1 MVKRMILVIPFLKI
15 PCSFAFGIMPL
26 SVGVMRIMEATAM
39 KESWNETSKRE
50 AGLIIRMANAANA
63 SMFKRS
69 RPSRQEARSGNRVS

>member
-1 MVKRMILVIPFLKI
+1 
-15 PCSFAFGIMPL
+15 MPL

-50 AGLIIRMANAANA
+50 AGLMIRMANAANA

-69 RPSRQEARSGNRVS
+69 RPLPARSAIRKQSIIIVALIVDMRSPAMKA